1 MLSTYQS
8 PRDQWLL
15 LEESKLMKYQMSGV
29 FFISWPSQVDT
40 GDLLA
45 NQNAMILVSE
55 QLG

>member
-8 PRDQWLL
+8 PQDQWLL

-29 FFISWPSQVDT
+29 FFTSWPSQVDT